1 MRFSPF
7 IIDLLQEKL
16 GHEIRLSCDCD
27 LLTLDIESM
36 TGEHIGVNTMKRLL
50 GFIADERTPRIS
62 TLNIIARYLGYADW
76 ESLRL
81 EDAAHSNSVFDN
93 RDELLAC
100 SMARGQKLLITY
112 SPNRKLVIEYEGD
125 NHFRVI
131 ESENSKLCQDDLLT
145 LTHIV
150 RHYPLLVSDEIR
162 EGKSLGAFTAG
173 KAQGIDFK
181 PL

>member
-7 IIDLLQEKL
+7 IIDLLREKS
-16 GHEIRLSCDCD
+16 GYEIRLSHDCD

-50 GFIADERTPRIS
+50 GFIADERTPRTS

-81 EDAAHSNSVFDN
+81 EDVAHSNSVFDN

-131 ESENSKLCQDDLLT
+131 GSENSKLCQDDLLT

-150 RHYPLLVSDEIR
+150 RHYPLLVSDVIR